1 LHPAPA
7 GGLLAFLA
15 QIPDP
20 RGRQGRRHPWWAMLA
35 TIVCAVLQGARGYSA
50 IHQWIHCREAPF
62 WHLLGYLRRP
72 PSANTFR
79 SLLMRISPEELEG
92 AVRQWVEHCLAAP
105 TEDVLEAVAID
116 GKTLCG
122 SLERH
127 ARAVHLLSALDQR
140 TGCTLS
146 QTRVDASTNEAKAAL
161 ELLHT
166 LVLKGRVV
174 TGDAMFC
181 QREICEQILQQGGD
195 YLFVVKDNQ
204 PALKEAI
211 AAEFRPAFSPGERS
225 GTHRVDRLCGGNH
238 QGPRPPG
245 AAPSAS
251 HDAIGR
257 PQRLARPAASQ
268 PVGADHEAER

>member
-1 LHPAPA
+1 
-7 GGLLAFLA
+7 
-15 QIPDP
+15 
-20 RGRQGRRHPWWAMLA
+20 MLA

-50 IHQWIHCREAPF
+50 IHQWIHCREAAF
-62 WHLLGYLRRP
+62 WHLLGYFRRP

-79 SLLMRISPEELEG
+79 SLLMTVPPEELEG
-92 AVRQWVEHCLAAP
+92 AVRRWVEQCLETP
-105 TEDVLEAVAID
+105 GDDLLEAVAID

-127 ARAVHLLSALDQR
+127 ARAVHLLSAMDHR

-146 QTRVDASTNEAKAAL
+146 QTRVDAQTNEAKAAL
-161 ELLHT
+161 ELLLG

-181 QREICEQILQQGGD
+181 QREICQQVLQQGGD

-211 AAEFRPAFSPGERS
+211 AAEFRAAFSPGERS
-225 GTHRVDRLCGGNH
+225 PTHRVGGLCGRLH
-238 QGPRPPG
+238 EGPRPPG
-245 AAPSAS
+245 AATLAS
-251 HDAIGR
+251 DDAPGG
-257 PQRLARPAASQ
+257 PQRLAWPTASLSIG
-268 PVGADHEAER
+268 PDHEAERRRNN

>member
-1 LHPAPA
+1 MHPAPA
-7 GGLLAFLA
+7 GSLLAFFA

-20 RGRQGRRHPWWAMLA
+20 RGRQGRRHSQVAMLA
-35 TIVCAVLQGARGYSA
+35 TVVCAVLQGARGYWA
-50 IHQWIHCREAPF
+50 VYQWIHCQEARL
-62 WHLLGYLRRP
+62 WHALGYFRRP

-79 SLLMRISPEELEG
+79 SLLMAIPPGEFEG
-92 AVRQWVEHCLAAP
+92 AVQHWVAHHVAAP
-105 TEDVLEAVAID
+105 GEDMLEAVAID

-127 ARAVHLLSALDQR
+127 ARAIHLLSVMDHR

-146 QTRVDASTNEAKAAL
+146 QTRVDGKTNEAKAAL
-161 ELLHT
+161 ELLLG

-211 AAEFRPAFSPGERS
+211 AAEFRAAFSPGER
-225 GTHRVDRLCGGNH
+225 GAAHRAYGLCG
-238 QGPRPPG
+238 
-245 AAPSAS
+245 
-251 HDAIGR
+251 
-257 PQRLARPAASQ
+257 
-268 PVGADHEAER
+268 